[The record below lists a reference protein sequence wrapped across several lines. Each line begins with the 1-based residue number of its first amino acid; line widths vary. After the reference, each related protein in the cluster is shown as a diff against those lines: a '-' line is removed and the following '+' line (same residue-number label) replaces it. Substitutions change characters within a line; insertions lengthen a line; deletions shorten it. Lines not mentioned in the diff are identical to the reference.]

1 MKRIYLDYNATTP
14 LTDGAKA
21 ALVTAFDSFGNPSS
35 VHSEGR
41 AAKALM
47 QRARRQVAALVNADP
62 ENIVFTS
69 GATEA
74 AATLLTPDYFMGRTP
89 LALSHLYF
97 SATEHPCIT
106 AKGRFP
112 AEKCS
117 VIPVDGNGFVQP
129 VVLQDILARHDK
141 AKGLPL
147 VAIQYANHETGVIQ
161 PIAELAAIVRQ
172 AGGLFIVDSV
182 QYAGRKKLDITQ
194 NCGDFFILSAH
205 KLGGPKGAGAF
216 IAAGGLVM
224 PGALIT
230 GGGQER
236 GLRSGT
242 QALPLIAAFGAAAAD
257 AQANL
262 PDSERLA
269 GLRNDIEAGI
279 RKIAPDVLIHGEA
292 APRLPNTSYFTV
304 PDIPAETLQIAFDL
318 EGIAVSAGSA
328 CSSGKVS
335 ASPVLKAMGLENQ
348 GAVRLSSGWNTQSA
362 DIERFLTVFKNIMMR
377 KK

>member
-14 LTDGAKA
+14 LTDNAKA
-21 ALVTAFDSFGNPSS
+21 ALVTTFDSFGNPSS
-35 VHSEGR
+35 VHHEGR

-47 QRARRQVAALVNADP
+47 QKARRQVAALVNADP
-62 ENIVFTS
+62 ENVVFTS

-74 AATLLTPDYFMGRTP
+74 AATLLTPDYVMGRTP

-97 SATEHPCIT
+97 SATEHPSIT

-117 VIPVDGNGFVQP
+117 VIPVDSNGLVQLAG
-129 VVLQDILARHDK
+129 LQEILARHDK
-141 AKGLPL
+141 SKGLPL

-161 PIAELAAIVRQ
+161 PVEELAAIVRQ
-172 AGGLFIVDSV
+172 AGGLLVVDSV
-182 QYAGRKKLDITQ
+182 QYAGRKTLNITQ
-194 NCGDFFILSAH
+194 RCGDFFILSAH
-205 KLGGPKGAGAF
+205 KLGGPKGVGAF

-224 PGALIT
+224 PKALIT
-230 GGGQER
+230 GGGQEK

-262 PDSERLA
+262 PDYERLEK
-269 GLRNDIEAGI
+269 LRHHIEAELK
-279 RKIAPDVLIHGEA
+279 KIVPDVVIHGET

-304 PDIPAETLQIAFDL
+304 ASIPAETLQIAFDL

-335 ASPVLKAMGLENQ
+335 ESPVLAAMGLKNQ
-348 GAVRLSSGWNTQSA
+348 GAIRLSSGWNTRA
-362 DIERFLTVFKNIMMR
+362 EDMARFLTVFKSIMAR